1 MSTIYNLANSSI
13 HEMILQSAEVFFEV
27 LQSLMTN
34 WSPNRIVRDAMRATF
49 LPQLLKGFG
58 IFGSVDTTKI
68 QNYNSEDH
76 DISELHY
83 EPHKGMGMKALVITD
98 LTGEPIYCDFN
109 LNGAAYDGNQVL
121 V

>member
-1 MSTIYNLANSSI
+1 MSVLIGRLEDWSRHLRRDYPHRDMSR
-13 HEMILQSAEVFFEV
+13 LQAF
-27 LQSLMTN
+27 LHRLLL
-34 WSPNRIVRDAMRATF
+34 